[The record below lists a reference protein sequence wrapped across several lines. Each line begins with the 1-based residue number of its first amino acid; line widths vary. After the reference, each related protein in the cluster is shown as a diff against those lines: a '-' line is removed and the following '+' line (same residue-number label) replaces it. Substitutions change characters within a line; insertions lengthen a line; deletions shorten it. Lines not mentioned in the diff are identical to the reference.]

1 LEQLKLE
8 KQRFE
13 LRAGELP
20 DNAAYPRGQL
30 EAAGMLGRGLEK
42 AGKARAEVGG
52 AADVGLRVGFRTVES
67 EDGWA
72 LRQLG

>member
-1 LEQLKLE
+1 
-8 KQRFE
+8 
-13 LRAGELP
+13 
-20 DNAAYPRGQL
+20 
-30 EAAGMLGRGLEK
+30 MLGRGLEK